1 MINQTYT
8 FTSVATEPIIT
19 GDGNLTVNISRVVI
33 PRIQRPYAQGR
44 IFDRETRIRNQFID
58 AIFDHLMNDK
68 VMDLHF
74 IYGAVTKYQDNGNTS
89 YQLELLDGQQR
100 FTTLFLLHWFLMNR
114 ENGHQDNPKITNAL
128 KSFIYETRTTS
139 TEFCKSLAQNVCD
152 LSDGTMPSLAI
163 RKARWYYHRFDK
175 DSSIRGM
182 LVMLDTINAKYNSLD
197 ASNLLKRVDN
207 LQFYVLPLVDY
218 NMAEELYIKMNE
230 RGLPLSPFDNFKA
243 EFTGAMRNATNLDET
258 VELDDGSLATHKE
271 RISIYLDTKWIDIFW
286 KPGSSLYDSSYMH
299 FFSRFFAYRYIIDSY
314 KTANEIQD
322 DKSLPINLF
331 FTRSE
336 DKRNL
341 NEYLGFEK
349 YAHELAGHPDYFE
362 HIERILNV
370 LHDRDNMQAI
380 HDALKPVWEN
390 APQRNFFVEPDVS
403 FSQTLLVVFGAIC
416 EYIIAFPDFDKEIF
430 AQWMR
435 VVWNVVEN
443 TNIDSLRAATGPI
456 RNLCQMISQTAEST
470 PTTVVDFYLAL
481 SKVQIANQP
490 GAVSEEIEK
499 ARRIAQDQSW
509 LAEFVNAESHPYL
522 KGAVGFFYHPEITL
536 EDFIHYRNLVKEMF
550 DEKGISPVYRE
561 DHLLIR
567 AIVSN
572 LKTWNINSLKDRY
585 ITENADTNKRLKQ
598 LLLGNDDV
606 RKMFIE
612 SLDDAGST
620 EYVKLNLEEFIRFN
634 SLPYWDDAEHYW
646 DNRLVIAH
654 NTLSDDIKL
663 YDWMATQT
671 SPVCVTEYKGHYA
684 VSRRNVWFNRFLI
697 DCERNQMAEVLTEE
711 PLCMDYVGDGTDHG
725 TQEDFDEYG
734 RYKGENVMLMRPLD
748 NGFSFF
754 VSFERDHCLR
764 VFVLCPNSQACH
776 DFFEKY
782 SAPAGYASF
791 IDDEENIVYLDVDVE
806 QEYKREDFRY
816 LLVDKFIDDILPDI
830 NNLYDESV
838 KAVSKI

>member
-44 IFDRETRIRNQFID
+44 PFDRETRIRNQFID

-74 IYGAVTKYQDNGNTS
+74 IYGAVTKYQDNGNTL

-100 FTTLFLLHWFLMNR
+100 FTTLFLLHWYLMNR

-139 TEFCKSLAQNVCD
+139 TEFCKSLAQYVCD
-152 LSDGTMPSLAI
+152 LSDGTMPSAAI

-182 LVMLDTINAKYNSLD
+182 LVMLDAINEKYHSLD
-197 ASNLLKRVDN
+197 ASNLLRSVDN

-258 VELDDGSLATHKE
+258 VELDDGSLVSHKE

-286 KPGSSLYDSSYMH
+286 KPGSTLYDSSYMH
-299 FFSRFFAYRYIIDSY
+299 FFSRFFAYRYIIDSN

-349 YAHELAGHPDYFE
+349 YARELAGHPDYFE
-362 HIERILNV
+362 HIEKILNV

-380 HDALKPVWEN
+380 HNALKPVWEN
-390 APQRNFFVEPDVS
+390 NPQRNFFVEPDVS

-416 EYIIAFPDFDKEIF
+416 EYIIAFPSFDKEIF

-470 PTTVVDFYLAL
+470 PTNVVDFYLAM

-522 KGAVGFFYHPEITL
+522 KGAVGFFYHQEIIL

-561 DHLLIR
+561 QHLLIR

-572 LKTWNINSLKDRY
+572 LKEWNINSLKDRY

-606 RKMFIE
+606 RQMFVDV
-612 SLDDAGST
+612 LNDAGSVDD
-620 EYVKLNLEEFIRFN
+620 VKHNLEQIIEINRM
-634 SLPYWDDAEHYW
+634 PYITDEDQYW

-654 NTLSDDIKL
+654 NTLCDEIEL
-663 YDWMATQT
+663 YDWMATQS
-671 SPVCVTEYKGHYA
+671 SPVCVNEYKGHYA
-684 VSRRNVWFNRFLI
+684 ISRRNVWFNRFLI
-697 DCERNQMAEVLTEE
+697 DCERNQMADLLING
-711 PLCMDYVGDGTDHG
+711 PLDIEYYGDGTDHA
-725 TQEDFDEYG
+725 TIEDYIKYG
-734 RYKGENVMLMRPLD
+734 RYKGENLIIVKSM
-748 NGFSFF
+748 NKGYSFF
-754 VSFERDHCLR
+754 MSFQRDHCLR
-764 VFVLCPNSQACH
+764 VYVSGQDLESCIAFVNNYTPR
-776 DFFEKY
+776 E
-782 SAPAGYASF
+782 GYGTD
-791 IDDEENIVYLDVDVE
+791 IDEENNLVYLDVDSSG
-806 QEYKREDFRY
+806 QYKRDTFRY
-816 LLVDKFIDDILPDI
+816 LLMSKFKIGLLSRMYGFYTEIDKAI
-830 NNLYDESV
+830 
-838 KAVSKI
+838 SKL